1 MAAWVILVDH
11 AKDFSNAE
19 TPHKVMT
26 VREYITSPRLFRGAH
41 PTIVN
46 LSRSYAYQG
55 AGYYASLLAAARGHR
70 VIPNVE
76 TMVDLSRKTLYRIAL
91 PELEDSLNRE
101 LRGAAEPTEG
111 NLRLTICFGAVREAR
126 FLRFARLL
134 FDWFRAPL
142 IQVTIKYG
150 EWSTIDRIRT
160 VSIHD
165 ISDEDRDFFHEAL
178 EVYSRR
184 SWRAPKTRAQLKY
197 SLAVL
202 RNPKEVLPPTSP
214 ASLRYLAK
222 LAQRHGVEVVEIG
235 KDNFHQ
241 LAQYDALFIRE
252 TTSIDN
258 HTYRFA
264 KRAVQEGMPVIDDP
278 VSMIRCT
285 NKVYLAELLE
295 AHGIPTPKTVI
306 MSSLKDTPRMEE
318 KLGYPVVLKI
328 PDGSFSRGVFKVENR
343 TDAEARLKELFEDS
357 DLVLAQEFC
366 PTEFDWRVGVLD
378 GEPLFVC
385 QYMMA
390 KKHWQIIHHEKGKP
404 AVEGDFKPC
413 ALNEAPPEV
422 IDNAVRAAR
431 LIGQGLYG
439 VDIKETDGRCVV
451 IEVNDNP
458 NLEHG
463 VEDAAEKEFVWDR
476 LVQWFVRRLDA
487 HYSG

>member
-70 VIPNVE
+70 VIPTVE
-76 TMVDLSRKTLYRIAL
+76 TMVDLSRKTLYRVAL
-91 PELEDSLNRE
+91 PELEDTLNRE
-101 LRGAAEPTEG
+101 LRGQADPGDGTF
-111 NLRLTICFGAVREAR
+111 RITVCFGSVREAR

-142 IQVTIKYG
+142 IQVTVKWG
-150 EWSTIDRIRT
+150 EWSTIDRLRT

-165 ISDEDRDFFHEAL
+165 LSDDDRALFYESL

-197 SLAVL
+197 ALAVL
-202 RNPKEVLPPTSP
+202 RNPKEALPPTS
-214 ASLRYLAK
+214 ASSLRYLAK

-235 KDNFHQ
+235 KDNYHQ

-264 KRAVQEGMPVIDDP
+264 KPRRAGRHAGHRRSDLDDPLHQQDLPRTSCLTGNGILGAAHRDRQFGMHGPRPKPPRTGSAIRHGAEDSRIRLLLARRQEG
-278 VSMIRCT
+278 RQ
-285 NKVYLAELLE
+285 NQ
-295 AHGIPTPKTVI
+295 HG
-306 MSSLKDTPRMEE
+306 
-318 KLGYPVVLKI
+318 G
-328 PDGSFSRGVFKVENR
+328 
-343 TDAEARLKELFEDS
+343 
-357 DLVLAQEFC
+357 
-366 PTEFDWRVGVLD
+366 
-378 GEPLFVC
+378 
-385 QYMMA
+385 
-390 KKHWQIIHHEKGKP
+390 
-404 AVEGDFKPC
+404 
-413 ALNEAPPEV
+413 
-422 IDNAVRAAR
+422 
-431 LIGQGLYG
+431 
-439 VDIKETDGRCVV
+439 
-451 IEVNDNP
+451 
-458 NLEHG
+458 
-463 VEDAAEKEFVWDR
+463 
-476 LVQWFVRRLDA
+476 
-487 HYSG
+487 